1 MTSTGAILRSRPA
14 WLLSYRTATM
24 LSRSLNGWS
33 VDESAKGLVADT
45 AVALVA

>member
-1 MTSTGAILRSRPA
+1 MTFIGRHLEEPA

-24 LSRSLNGWS
+24 LSRSLNGWR
-33 VDESAKGLVADT
+33 VDEPAKGLVADT